1 LISTGE
7 LLELKLRAQDGEIGS
22 VRDLI
27 FHDLDWS
34 IRELIADT
42 GGWLFGRRVGIDP
55 DFVLEPDL
63 VAGVL
68 PLELTKEQVKNSPAG
83 IAKALSDESVDED
96 ILAWNQSNALAG
108 IPENLLLAGATV
120 PVQPLPTEPAPP
132 SPHLRSLDDVNG
144 YEVWAGDNQSGTL
157 TGFLID
163 PIAWDLPL
171 ALVQLDGV
179 GTPVVLLPTRL
190 IADLGWPER
199 IVHTYLEPSVL
210 RNAPVYDPRV
220 LDERAYLPTVA
231 DYYTT
236 AV

>member
-1 LISTGE
+1 
-7 LLELKLRAQDGEIGS
+7 
-22 VRDLI
+22 
-27 FHDLDWS
+27 
-34 IRELIADT
+34 
-42 GGWLFGRRVGIDP
+42 
-55 DFVLEPDL
+55 

-68 PLELTKEQVKNSPAG
+68 PVELTKEQVKNSPAG
-83 IAKALSDESVDED
+83 LAKALSDEPLDED
-96 ILAWNQSNALAG
+96 ILAWNQSNALAA
-108 IPENLLLAGATV
+108 IPENLLLGGATV
-120 PVQPLPTEPAPP
+120 PSQPLATEPAPP
-132 SPHLRSLDDVNG
+132 SLHLRSLDDVSG
-144 YEVWAGDNQSGTL
+144 YEVWAGDDHAGIL

-171 ALVQLDGV
+171 ALVQLDGA
-179 GTPVVLLPTRL
+179 GAPVVLLPTRL

-199 IVHTYLEPSVL
+199 IVRTYLETSVL